1 MKDYS
6 VRIFN
11 EDGLVE
17 FERVLQELKLSNLKS
32 IPEELLFNESLS
44 YPLEP
49 IVNIEQLEKQSK
61 NELIPYLVSK
71 LDLRNRKGLYFN
83 KGLWT
88 WLTAFFFESI
98 CPQDGNGKRK
108 INENAF
114 YILKDP
120 RNYTKYYRH
129 LLAYPSRVFS
139 EIGDASRIFLVGSF
153 AKRGEIT
160 EQFGAYQQIA
170 LNKGIIEAANI
181 LYWNSE
187 QSNIKRGAASKG
199 AGSARRFV
207 KIIGQY
213 QMTYDLNSMNGNEI
227 ADLLP
232 NEFAKWR

>member
-1 MKDYS
+1 MRAYS

-11 EDGLVE
+11 DEGIIE
-17 FERVLQELKLSNLKS
+17 FERVLQKLKLNQLKY
-32 IPEELLFNESLS
+32 IPEELLFNESFS
-44 YPLEP
+44 YALEP
-49 IVNIEQLEKQSK
+49 IVNIELLEKQNK
-61 NELIPYLVSK
+61 NELIPYLVGK
-71 LDLRNRKGLYFN
+71 LDLQNRKGLYFN

-139 EIGDASRIFLVGSF
+139 EIGEASRLFLVGSF

-181 LYWNSE
+181 LYWNTE

-207 KIIGQY
+207 RIIGQY

-232 NEFAKWR
+232 NEFSKWR